1 MYAYE
6 LVSAAPMVLMR
17 YRTLVLRAPEQNLQI
32 EVQGGD
38 DDICPVSPSTF
49 LNLEGNEEV
58 ITHDS
63 LHCRYT

>member
-6 LVSAAPMVLMR
+6 LVSTTPMVLMR

-38 DDICPVSPSTF
+38 DDICLVSASTF

-63 LHCRYT
+63 LHYRYT

>member
-38 DDICPVSPSTF
+38 DDICLVSASTF
-49 LNLEGNEEV
+49 LNLEGNGEL
-58 ITHDS
+58 ITHDP
-63 LHCRYT
+63 LHRRYT